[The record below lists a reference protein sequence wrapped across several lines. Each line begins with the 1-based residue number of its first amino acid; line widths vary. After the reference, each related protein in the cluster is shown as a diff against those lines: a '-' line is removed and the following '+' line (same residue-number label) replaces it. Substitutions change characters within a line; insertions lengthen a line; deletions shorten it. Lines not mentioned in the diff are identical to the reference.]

1 MLSDEQ
7 LGSANS
13 LLESLRQGLRIGG
26 PLIGAGMFAV
36 WGGGTVAV
44 LDAST
49 FFVSAALLTMMRVR
63 DLERPPVRPGFT
75 REIMAGARH
84 IRSTPVLRRAVAALA
99 MAVAVAGMLEVALFA
114 LTDTGLH
121 RPPTFIGVL
130 GTIQGL
136 GSIAGGLGAAPL
148 MRRWGE
154 TPVIA
159 GGLIGL
165 GASLGLLAVAT
176 LTVVVVALLLIGAS
190 LAATMVGYMTLLQR
204 RTSNELQGRVFS
216 AAEAIITVPY
226 TLSMGLGAVL
236 IAVISFRW
244 IYGANAVGM
253 ILAGV
258 WLARGARTTPDEGG
272 PASVGRIDLSAG
284 TVALTEELV
293 QPPGG

>member
-1 MLSDEQ
+1 
-7 LGSANS
+7 
-13 LLESLRQGLRIGG
+13 
-26 PLIGAGMFAV
+26 
-36 WGGGTVAV
+36 
-44 LDAST
+44 
-49 FFVSAALLTMMRVR
+49 
-63 DLERPPVRPGFT
+63 
-75 REIMAGARH
+75 
-84 IRSTPVLRRAVAALA
+84 

-244 IYGANAVGM
+244 IYGANAMGM